1 MKKAYI
7 FLTVFILT
15 FFASCGT
22 GETTGSADVTGTP
35 VPNVTEIPSQ
45 TPAINSDHSDKA
57 SSENSET
64 LPSEYSEDE
73 NSAEDDEENFKKAL
87 NGFLTAELGQ
97 YLAPLEHCIPFTIL
111 VDLDDEDKEN
121 VKVYGIFWVQDYRLN
136 GNVLETVSGG
146 CFPGV
151 VKGKK
156 TNGIWKFTEMERV
169 VSGAGNAESAKEIFG
184 ARYDAYSMLISD
196 DTVRK
201 TVRTEAVKEYVKANG
216 LNVTAYK
223 DYGND
228 PVVISED

>member
-1 MKKAYI
+1 MNKAYI
-7 FLTVFILT
+7 FLTVFILI
-15 FFASCGT
+15 FLGSCGT
-22 GETTGSADVTGTP
+22 AKNTGSGDVAETP
-35 VPNVTEIPSQ
+35 VSTVTEIPGQ
-45 TPAINSDHSDKA
+45 TPAINPDPSDGA
-57 SSENSET
+57 SRENSET

-97 YLAPLEHCIPFTIL
+97 YFAPLEHCIPFTIL

-121 VKVYGIFWVQDYRLN
+121 VKVYGIFWVQDYKLN
-136 GNVLETVSGG
+136 GTVLENVSGG

-156 TNGIWKFTEMERV
+156 TDGIWKFTEMERV

-196 DTVRK
+196 DTVKENVRK
-201 TVRTEAVKEYVKANG
+201 EAVKEYVKANG

-223 DYGND
+223 FYGSD
-228 PVVISED
+228 PVLLK